1 METLPR
7 VRIGK
12 TSMPLLISLL
22 LITNLAWPADIPKC
36 EDKIAEEKVK
46 KGFNAQAGNRTL
58 EAIDLYN
65 EAMKLDPKCSDAFYE
80 IGWSFWKLGEWQKV
94 VTTWES
100 ALKLDPNHK
109 LIPQFMPAAK
119 ENLKVVNSGAKTNQF
134 RKNVDLFSQS
144 LPEESPV
151 KLSLINRW
159 QSYNPKA
166 ELKND
171 HYDQDIFSPKS
182 VSFSDTGDMAFVQSL
197 EGAKT
202 LFFKSDG
209 SEKVG
214 TIKHQFDKKAVAKL
228 ADKAPPFNYRPDS
241 KMLKGFSG
249 KPVESIVTHDGKYLW
264 TTYYRKN
271 YDELGQQT
279 SAVAIIDVKDQ
290 KVLRIMGTGPISKYI
305 EKSPDQKW
313 IAISNW
319 GDNTVGVYNISS
331 SKPEEFKEHQL
342 LIVEKKHSLKNL
354 KANRDKDC
362 GFCVRGLAFSHDSQF
377 LFVTRM
383 KGGGISIYK
392 KGVKDQF
399 EFLGTVIGLQ
409 PGPRDIHFSNDG
421 KDIFIGCNSSGTI
434 TKVPFKE
441 LIALFDGHKGE
452 KINITDTDFKY
463 AKKFVGLGV
472 RSFKVHP
479 KFDYLFL
486 TSNNGSE
493 IIITKSTDL
502 SVLGRVPVDSYPVG
516 LSISPDGKYL
526 WVTSQGKDAQ
536 GGNSVSVFLITE
548 YLKNQIKM

>member
-1 METLPR
+1 
-7 VRIGK
+7 
-12 TSMPLLISLL
+12 MPLLII
-22 LITNLAWPADIPKC
+22 ITLFSILSWSTEIPKC
-36 EDKIAEEKVK
+36 EVKSADESVK
-46 KGFNAQAGNRTL
+46 KGFTAQGGNRTL
-58 EAIDLYN
+58 EAINMYN
-65 EAMKLDPKCSDAFYE
+65 EAIKLDPNCSDALYE

-119 ENLKVVNSGAKTNQF
+119 DNLKIINSGAKTNQF

-151 KLSLINRW
+151 KLSLVNRW

-166 ELKND
+166 DLKND

-182 VSFSDTGDMAFVQSL
+182 VSFSDNGDMAFVQSL
-197 EGAKT
+197 EGGKT

-209 SEKVG
+209 SEKIAV
-214 TIKHQFDKKAVAKL
+214 IKHQFDKKAVENL
-228 ADKAPPFNYRPDS
+228 ADKKPPFDYKADS
-241 KMLKGFSG
+241 KMLKGFTG
-249 KPVESIVTHDGKYLW
+249 KPVESIVTHDNKYLW

-271 YDELGQQT
+271 YDELGQKT
-279 SAVAIIDVKDQ
+279 SAVAVIDIKEQ
-290 KVLRIMGTGPISKYI
+290 KILRIMGTGPISKYI

-313 IAISNW
+313 MAISNW
-319 GDNTVGVYNISS
+319 GDNTVGIYNISG
-331 SKPEEFKEHQL
+331 SKPEDFKEHQL
-342 LIVEKKHSLKNL
+342 LVVEKKHSLKNL

-362 GFCVRGLAFSHDSQF
+362 GFCVRGLAFSHDSQY

-392 KGVKDQF
+392 KGKKDSF
-399 EFLGTVIGLQ
+399 EFLGTIMGLQ
-409 PGPRDIHFSNDG
+409 PGPRDIHFSKDG

-441 LIALFDGHKGE
+441 LVGLFSEHKGK
-452 KINITDTDFKY
+452 KIDITDTDFKY

-493 IIITKSTDL
+493 IIITKTTDL

-548 YLKNQIKM
+548 YLKNQIKL

>member
-1 METLPR
+1 
-7 VRIGK
+7 
-12 TSMPLLISLL
+12 MPILIILVLWS
-22 LITNLAWPADIPKC
+22 TLAWSADIPKC
-36 EDKIAEEKVK
+36 EDKVADEKVK
-46 KGFNAQAGNRTL
+46 KGFTAQAGNRTL
-58 EAIDLYN
+58 EAVDLYS

-100 ALKLDPNHK
+100 ALKLDPSHK

-134 RKNVDLFSQS
+134 RKNVDLFSHS
-144 LPEESPV
+144 LPEDSPV
-151 KLSLINRW
+151 KLSLVNRW
-159 QSYNPKA
+159 QSYNAKA

-202 LFFKSDG
+202 LFFNSDG
-209 SEKVG
+209 SEKIAV
-214 TIKHQFDKKAVAKL
+214 IKHQFDKKAVEAL
-228 ADKAPPFNYRPDS
+228 ADKKAPFNYKADT
-241 KMLKGFSG
+241 KMLKGFTG
-249 KPVESIVTHDGKYLW
+249 KPVESIVTHDSKYLW

-279 SAVAIIDVKDQ
+279 SAVAIIDIKDQ

-342 LIVEKKHSLKNL
+342 LVVEKKHSLKNL

-392 KGVKDQF
+392 KGAKDQF
-399 EFLGTVIGLQ
+399 EFLGTAMGLQ
-409 PGPRDIHFSNDG
+409 PGPRDIHFSKDG

-434 TKVPFKE
+434 TKIPFKE
-441 LIALFDGHKGE
+441 FIALFDGHKGK
-452 KINITDTDFKY
+452 KIDISDTDFKY

-493 IIITKSTDL
+493 IIIVKSTDL

>member
-1 METLPR
+1 
-7 VRIGK
+7 
-12 TSMPLLISLL
+12 MPVLIVLLIFSL
-22 LITNLAWPADIPKC
+22 IARSAEIPKC
-36 EDKIAEEKVK
+36 DDKTADEKVK
-46 KGFNAQAGNRTL
+46 KGYTAQAGNRTL
-58 EAIDLYN
+58 EAVDLYN
-65 EAMKLDPKCSDAFYE
+65 EAIKADPKCSDARYE
-80 IGWSFWKLGEWQKV
+80 IGWSYWKLGEWQKV
-94 VTTWES
+94 VDTWEA
-100 ALKLDPNHK
+100 ALKLDPTHK

-119 ENLKVVNSGAKTNQF
+119 DNLKVINSGAKTNQF
-134 RKNVDLFSQS
+134 RKNVDIFSQS
-144 LPEESPV
+144 LPEQSPV

-159 QSYNPKA
+159 QSYNSKI
-166 ELKND
+166 EVKND

-182 VSFSDTGDMAFVQSL
+182 VSFSDSGDMAFVQSL

-209 SEKVG
+209 SEKVAV
-214 TIKHQFDKKAVAKL
+214 IKHQFDKDAIAKL
-228 ADKAPPFNYRPDS
+228 ADKKPPFSYKQDS
-241 KMLKGFSG
+241 KMTKGFTG
-249 KPVESIVTHDGKYLW
+249 KPVESIVTHGSKYLW

-271 YDELGQQT
+271 YDELGQLT
-279 SAVAIIDVKDQ
+279 SAVAIVDIKDQ
-290 KVLRIMGTGPISKYI
+290 KIVRIMGTGPISKYI

-313 IAISNW
+313 MAISNW
-319 GDNTVGVYNISS
+319 GDNTVGVYNISG

-354 KANRDKDC
+354 KSNRDKDC
-362 GFCVRGLAFSHDSQF
+362 GFCVRGLAFSHDSQY

-383 KGGGISIYK
+383 KGGGISIFK
-392 KGVKDQF
+392 KDGKDKF
-399 EFLGTVIGLQ
+399 EFLGTVMGLQ
-409 PGPRDIHFSNDG
+409 PGPRDIHFSKYG

-434 TKVPFKE
+434 VKVPFKSM
-441 LIALFDGHKGE
+441 IDLFVDHVGE
-452 KINITDTDFKY
+452 KIDITGTDFKY
-463 AKKFVGLGV
+463 DKKFVGLGV

-493 IIITKSTDL
+493 IIIAKSTDL

-526 WVTSQGKDAQ
+526 WVTSQGKESQ

>member
-1 METLPR
+1 MRSLVFLFIASHMAWSAETPR
-7 VRIGK
+7 CENK
-12 TSMPLLISLL
+12 K
-22 LITNLAWPADIPKC
+22 AD
-36 EDKIAEEKVK
+36 EKVQL
-46 KGFNAQAGNRTL
+46 GYVAQAGNRTL
-58 EAIDLYN
+58 EAVDLYTA
-65 EAMKLDPKCSDAFYE
+65 AMTLDPNCADVLYE

-94 VTTWES
+94 VTHWES
-100 ALKLDPNHK
+100 ALKLKPNHK

-119 ENLKVVNSGAKTNQF
+119 DNLKIVSSGAKTNQF

-151 KLSLINRW
+151 KLSLVHRW
-159 QSYNPKA
+159 QSYNAKP
-166 ELKND
+166 EFKND

-182 VSFSDTGDMAFVQSL
+182 VSFSEAGDIAFVQSL

-209 SEKVG
+209 SEKMA
-214 TIKHQFDKKAVAKL
+214 TIKHQFDKKSVKEL
-228 ADKAPPFNYRPDS
+228 VDRKQTFTYKNDP
-241 KMLKGFSG
+241 KMFQGFTG

-279 SAVAIIDVKDQ
+279 SAVAIIDIPEKKIVR
-290 KVLRIMGTGPISKYI
+290 VMGTGPISKYV

-313 IAISNW
+313 LAISNW
-319 GDNTVGVYNISS
+319 GDNTVGIYNISGTTAS
-331 SKPEEFKEHQL
+331 EFKEHQL

-354 KANRDKDC
+354 KSNRDKDC
-362 GFCVRGLAFSHDSQF
+362 GFCVRGLAFSPDSQY

-383 KGGGISIYK
+383 KGGGISIFK
-392 KGVKDQF
+392 KGSANKF
-399 EFLGTVIGLQ
+399 ELFGTAMGLQ
-409 PGPRDIHFSNDG
+409 PGPRDIHFSKDG

-434 TKVPFKE
+434 AKISLENFVN
-441 LIALFDGHKGE
+441 LFE
-452 KINITDTDFKY
+452 KNVSKTIDINDTDFKFI
-463 AKKFVGLGV
+463 KKFIGLGV

-493 IIITKSTDL
+493 IIIAKSSDL

-526 WVTSQGKDAQ
+526 WVTSQGKDSQ

-548 YLKNQIKM
+548 YLKNQIKI

>member
-1 METLPR
+1 MFLH
-7 VRIGK
+7 
-12 TSMPLLISLL
+12 SLL
-22 LITNLAWPADIPKC
+22 AWSTTIPKC
-36 EDKIAEEKVK
+36 DDKAADDKVK
-46 KGFNAQAGNRTL
+46 KGYAAQMGNRTL
-58 EAIDLYN
+58 EAVDLYN
-65 EAMKLDPKCSDAFYE
+65 ESIKNDPKCADAHYE

-94 VTTWES
+94 VSSWEV
-100 ALKLDPNHK
+100 ALKLNPTHS
-109 LIPQFMPAAK
+109 LIPQFMTAAR

-159 QSYNPKA
+159 QSYNA
-166 ELKND
+166 NVELKND

-182 VSFSDTGDMAFVQSL
+182 VSFSDAGDMAFVQSL

-209 SEKVG
+209 SEKVAV
-214 TIKHQFDKKAVAKL
+214 IKHQFDKKSVANL
-228 ADKAPPFNYRPDS
+228 ADKKPPFNYKQDNR
-241 KMLKGFSG
+241 MTKGFIG
-249 KPVESIVTHDGKYLW
+249 KPVESIVTHDNKYLW

-271 YDELGQQT
+271 YDELGQLP
-279 SAVAIIDVKDQ
+279 SAVAIVDINEK
-290 KVLRIMGTGPISKYI
+290 KVVRIMGTGPISKYI
-305 EKSPDQKW
+305 EKSPDRKW

-319 GDNTVGVYNISS
+319 GDNTVGLYNISAD
-331 SKPEEFKEHQL
+331 KPEEFKEHQL
-342 LIVEKKHSLKNL
+342 LVVEKKHSLKNL
-354 KANRDKDC
+354 KSNRDKDC
-362 GFCVRGLAFSHDSQF
+362 GFCVRGLAFSYDSQY

-392 KGVKDQF
+392 KDAKDNF
-399 EFLGTVIGLQ
+399 EFLGTVMGIQ
-409 PGPRDIHFSNDG
+409 PGPRDIHFSKDG
-421 KDIFIGCNSSGTI
+421 KDLFIGCNSSGTI
-434 TKVPFKE
+434 VKVPFQSM
-441 LIALFDGHKGE
+441 ISLFEGHKG
-452 KINITDTDFKY
+452 KKVDITGTDFKFI
-463 AKKFVGLGV
+463 KKFVGLGV

-493 IIITKSTDL
+493 IIIAKSSDL

-526 WVTSQGKDAQ
+526 WVTSQGKESQ

>member
-1 METLPR
+1 
-7 VRIGK
+7 
-12 TSMPLLISLL
+12 MPLLILGLFLSTL
-22 LITNLAWPADIPKC
+22 TWSASVPKC
-36 EDKIAEEKVK
+36 ADTSADEKVK
-46 KGFNAQAGNRTL
+46 KGYTAQAGNRTL
-58 EAIDLYN
+58 EAVDLYT
-65 EAMKLDPKCSDAFYE
+65 EALKLDPKCSDAFYE

-94 VTTWES
+94 VNAWES
-100 ALKLDPNHK
+100 VLKLNPNHK

-119 ENLKVVNSGAKTNQF
+119 ENLKIVNSGAKTNQF

-159 QSYNPKA
+159 QSYNA
-166 ELKND
+166 NTALKND

-182 VSFSDTGDMAFVQSL
+182 VSFSDAGDMAFVQSL

-209 SEKVG
+209 SEKLAV
-214 TIKHQFDKKAVAKL
+214 IKHQFDKQAIKQL
-228 ADKAPPFNYRPDS
+228 ADKKPPFSYKVDS
-241 KMLKGFSG
+241 KMLKGFTG
-249 KPVESIVTHDGKYLW
+249 KPVESIVTHDSKYLW
-264 TTYYRKN
+264 TTYYRKSH
-271 YDELGQQT
+271 DKLGQQT
-279 SAVAIIDVKDQ
+279 SAVAIIDIKDR
-290 KVLRIMGTGPISKYI
+290 KILRIMGTGPISKYI

-319 GDNTVGVYNISS
+319 GDNTVGLYNVSS
-331 SKPEEFKEHQL
+331 TNPSDFKEHQL
-342 LIVEKKHSLKNL
+342 LVVEKKHPLKNL

-362 GFCVRGLAFSHDSQF
+362 GFCVRGLAFSPDSQY

-392 KGVKDQF
+392 KNSKDSF
-399 EFLGTVIGLQ
+399 EFLGTAMGLQ
-409 PGPRDIHFSNDG
+409 PGPRDIHFSKDG

-434 TKVPFKE
+434 AKVPFKE
-441 LIALFDGHKGE
+441 LIALFDDSKGK
-452 KINITDTDFKY
+452 KIDVTNTDLKY
-463 AKKFVGLGV
+463 TKKFVGLGV
-472 RSFKVHP
+472 RSFKAHP
-479 KFDYLFL
+479 KHDYLFL

-493 IIITKSTDL
+493 IIIVKSTDL

-548 YLKNQIKM
+548 YLTNQIKI